1 MFCIVEVVAPVQESI
16 QLVFVHLRTQD
27 SGSVTRLYD
36 ETVCYIHVLS
46 GAIIS
51 PQLFRTFLQEWLN
64 MVDCAYRLRYQTFFI
79 EFVIGQRIHHLITFQ
94 IFFHNFFGCFIR
106 IKLLPGRL
114 VRNME
119 ICHLRDPQF
128 LQFRFQCCQEL
139 MQELTVFFSCCFCV
153 PSKQLHQF
161 SIFLTH
167 NLRSHRCSP
176 LAEQMRNLIIFDTT
190 AFTHI
195 YPSLELIETEGISV
209 LCHMYIYQLYGTS
222 LSTDCCIQRRGK
234 YRRQQ
239 HVTFSFYGCAYK
251 IFHNLPVFLTEHFH
265 AVIICQTIR
274 MKPLCVWYCQLRK
287 FCIYYMNQLYRTAQ
301 NFSFHYH
308 IHFYGMV
315 SGSESCG
322 VHIDPKTLPLSADQF
337 HTPRLDLTQQIRIQT
352 RFGGQIILIC
362 HHMCRIFT
370 GNQADTSHT
379 YLLFVIGRHLHL
391 CSSFPLTTPVVSHL
405 ERYRLFFQCGDH
417 IFHSLSTRL
426 LIREHFFQ
434 RSDFFNF

>member
-1 MFCIVEVVAPVQESI
+1 
-16 QLVFVHLRTQD
+16 
-27 SGSVTRLYD
+27 
-36 ETVCYIHVLS
+36 
-46 GAIIS
+46 
-51 PQLFRTFLQEWLN
+51 

-119 ICHLRDPQF
+119 ICHLRDFQF

-222 LSTDCCIQRRGK
+222 LST
-234 YRRQQ
+234 
-239 HVTFSFYGCAYK
+239 
-251 IFHNLPVFLTEHFH
+251 
-265 AVIICQTIR
+265 VIICQTIR

-301 NFSFHYH
+301 DFSFHYH

-391 CSSFPLTTPVVSHL
+391 CSSFSLTTPVISHL